1 MTTPDVTHAESQPL
15 VAAIDLGSN
24 SFHMIV
30 ARQDHNEIRPV
41 ERLGEK
47 VQLAAGIDEQGLLT
61 DEAMERGLNCLRKFA
76 EYIDGM
82 ASENIRIV
90 GTNALRKARNSDT
103 FVRLAEQ
110 ELGHPI
116 DIIAGREE
124 ARLIYLGVA
133 QTYSDDNERR
143 LVVDIGGG
151 STEFIIGQRFEPKLL
166 ESLHMGCVSYTHQH
180 FPNGNLSEKRLREA
194 YYSARLE
201 LMNIEKTYQNEGW
214 VEAIGSSGSVKSVH
228 GILAEQGIDRI
239 TRDGLKKLKRDV
251 LQFRKV
257 ERVHFPGLKPERAAI
272 FPAGLAILTAVFD
285 SLDIDSMD
293 YSDGA
298 LREGVL
304 YDLVGR
310 QSHEDVRERTI
321 SALMTRYHVDEE
333 QARRVSKHATLL
345 FQQVADDWKLNEQDL
360 KLLQGAALLHEI
372 GLDISHIQFH
382 RHGAY
387 IIRNSDLLGFSSR
400 EQQQLAMLVRGHRR
414 TLPLQSLYQL
424 PRAEF
429 TRLLRLMIL
438 LRQAI
443 LLNQIR
449 TDHLPDIVLEVKDR
463 QMLLQFPDGWLD
475 KRSLTKTNIE
485 HEREY
490 LQRAGYK
497 LKYL

>member
-1 MTTPDVTHAESQPL
+1 MTTHHVTCIEAQQF

-30 ARQDHNEIRPV
+30 ARLDHNEIRPV

-61 DEAMERGLNCLRKFA
+61 NDAMERGLACLRKFA

-82 ASENIRIV
+82 APENIRIV

-103 FVRLAEQ
+103 FIRFAEQ
-110 ELGHPI
+110 ELGHPV

-133 QTYSDDNERR
+133 HTYSDDNDRR
-143 LVVDIGGG
+143 LVIDIGGG
-151 STEFIIGQRFEPKLL
+151 STELIIGQRFEPRLL
-166 ESLHMGCVSYTHQH
+166 ESLHMGCVGYTRRF
-180 FPNGNLSEKRLREA
+180 FPNGGLSEKRFMEA
-194 YYSARLE
+194 YYSACLE
-201 LMNIEKTYQNEGW
+201 LMNIEQDYRNEGW
-214 VEAIGSSGSVKSVH
+214 AEAIGSSGSIKSVH
-228 GILAEQGIDRI
+228 DILAGRGIGRI
-239 TRDGLKKLKRDV
+239 TRDGLQQIKRDV
-251 LQFRKV
+251 LQFRKLAK
-257 ERVHFPGLKPERAAI
+257 VHCQGLKPERAAI
-272 FPAGLAILTAVFD
+272 FPAGLAILIAVFD
-285 SLDIDSMD
+285 RLNIDGMD

-321 SALMTRYHVDEE
+321 NAMMTRYHVDGE
-333 QARRVSKHATLL
+333 QARRVSKYATLL
-345 FQQVADDWKLNEQDL
+345 FQQVADGWKLDEQDL
-360 KLLQGAALLHEI
+360 RLLQNAALLHEI

-387 IIRNSDLLGFSSR
+387 IIRNSDLFGFSSR
-400 EQQQLAMLVRGHRR
+400 ERQQLAMLVRGHRR
-414 TLPLQSLYQL
+414 TLPLRLLYQL
-424 PRAEF
+424 PRTEF

-438 LRQAI
+438 LRLAI
-443 LLNQIR
+443 LLNLIR
-449 TDHLPDIVLEVKDR
+449 TDRLTDVELQVKNCR
-463 QMLLQFPDGWLD
+463 MTLKFPDGWLD
-475 KRSLTKTNIE
+475 QHLLTKTNIKY
-485 HEREY
+485 EREY
-490 LQRAGYK
+490 LQRAGYR